1 MLEAMACEN
10 AIIAFDVGQ
19 TNYFVKN
26 KINGFLSKDG
36 DIKHMANSII
46 NFTLLNS
53 SEQIELQKQSR
64 CIAIDQHNLE
74 NFSSELDD
82 YFNHIL

>member
-1 MLEAMACEN
+1 
-10 AIIAFDVGQ
+10 
-19 TNYFVKN
+19 
-26 KINGFLSKDG
+26 
-36 DIKHMANSII
+36 MANSII